1 MVCGGDVRMD
11 KHEVRSCFTITISGA
26 IKPPAQE
33 DHNDPDSVVYGFT
46 NFVEELKKSGHTI
59 DNAVL
64 DYNRSL

>member
-1 MVCGGDVRMD
+1 MD
-11 KHEVRSCFTITISGA
+11 KHEVKSCFTITISGA